1 MKILKETCIQQ
12 DIIIASSILQKII
25 IFFLRH
31 YRMKGNIN
39 EVKFLLYYCCCES
52 VFIRN
57 PLLSVPG
64 RQMKRN
70 KLQFNS
76 IQAIALKLAK

>member
-1 MKILKETCIQQ
+1 M
-12 DIIIASSILQKII
+12 
-25 IFFLRH
+25 
-31 YRMKGNIN
+31 Y
-39 EVKFLLYYCCCES
+39 VKLSFLLQERR
-52 VFIRN
+52 FIKT